1 MGELTYTNI
10 RAEWAEALQ
19 HIEHTAF
26 PTADTEDLYWA
37 DELRALALE
46 FPDGGVVVLDGDTPV
61 AMGLGI
67 RIHFDFSHT
76 QHSIRDLVGVDGGTG
91 HVPDGAWYYGTSI
104 AVLPDYRRRGIGKR
118 LYDMRKQICRD
129 LNLAGIVAGGV
140 IPGYA
145 DHKDQMSAADYVA
158 KVSAGELYDA
168 TLTMQIAN
176 GFEAR
181 GVIADYIR
189 DPAVNS
195 WASLIVWENPDY
207 NPTSDDPPRVVPSGT
222 ANGTTDQMY

>member
-91 HVPDGAWYYGTSI
+91 HTPDGPWYYGTSI

-145 DHKDQMSAADYVA
+145 DHKDEMSAADYVA

-189 DPAVNS
+189 DPAVDS

-207 NPTSDDPPRVVPSGT
+207 DADR
-222 ANGTTDQMY
+222 

>member
-1 MGELTYTNI
+1 MGELTFTKI

-19 HIEHTAF
+19 HIEHTSF
-26 PTADTEDLYWA
+26 PTADREDLYWA
-37 DELRALALE
+37 DELRALAHE
-46 FPDGGVVVLDGDTPV
+46 FPEGGVVVLDGDTPV

-67 RIHFDFSHT
+67 RIHFDFRHT

-91 HVPDGAWYYGTSI
+91 HVPDGPWYYGTSI

-145 DHKDQMSAADYVA
+145 DHKDEMSAADYVA
-158 KVSAGELYDA
+158 KVSSGELYDA

-181 GVIADYIR
+181 GVIADYIT
-189 DPAVNS
+189 DPAVDS
-195 WASLIVWENPDY
+195 WASLIVWDNPDY
-207 NPTSDDPPRVVPSGT
+207 NP
-222 ANGTTDQMY
+222 AA

>member
-1 MGELTYTNI
+1 MGELAYTNI
-10 RAEWAEALQ
+10 RAEWAEALE

-26 PTADTEDLYWA
+26 PTADREDLYWA
-37 DELRALALE
+37 DELRALARE

-67 RIHFDFSHT
+67 RVQFDFSHT
-76 QHSIRDLVGVDGGTG
+76 QHSIRDLVGVGGGTG
-91 HVPDGAWYYGTSI
+91 HVPDGDWYYGTSI
-104 AVLPDYRRRGIGKR
+104 AVLPEYRRRGIGRR

-145 DHKDQMSAADYVA
+145 DHKDEMSAADYVA

-181 GVIADYIR
+181 GVIADYIT
-189 DPAVNS
+189 DPAVDS
-195 WASLIVWENPDY
+195 WASLIVWENPHY
-207 NPTSDDPPRVVPSGT
+207 NPQP
-222 ANGTTDQMY
+222 

>member
-26 PTADTEDLYWA
+26 PTADPEDLYWA
-37 DELRALALE
+37 DELRALAHE
-46 FPDGGVVVLDGDTPV
+46 FGDGGVVVLDGDTPV

-91 HVPDGAWYYGTSI
+91 HTPDGAWYYGTSI

-145 DHKDQMSAADYVA
+145 DHKDQLSAADYVA

-189 DPAVNS
+189 DPAVDN
-195 WASLIVWENPDY
+195 WASLIVWDNPDY
-207 NPTSDDPPRVVPSGT
+207 SPAT
-222 ANGTTDQMY
+222 

>member
-1 MGELTYTNI
+1 MCELTYTNI

-46 FPDGGVVVLDGDTPV
+46 FGDGGVVVLDGDTPV

-67 RIHFDFSHT
+67 RVHFDFSHT

-91 HVPDGAWYYGTSI
+91 HVPDGSWYYGTSI
-104 AVLPDYRRRGIGKR
+104 AVLPDYRRRGIGQR

-145 DHKDQMSAADYVA
+145 AHKDEMSAADYVA

-181 GVIADYIR
+181 GVIADYIT
-189 DPAVNS
+189 DPAVDS
-195 WASLIVWENPDY
+195 WASLIVWDNPDY
-207 NPTSDDPPRVVPSGT
+207 NPDG
-222 ANGTTDQMY
+222 

>member
-1 MGELTYTNI
+1 MGELTYTQI
-10 RAEWAEALQ
+10 RAEWADALQ
-19 HIEHTAF
+19 HIEHTSF
-26 PTADTEDLYWA
+26 PTADREDLYWA
-37 DELRALALE
+37 DELRALASE
-46 FPDGGVVVLDGDTPV
+46 FDEGGVVVLDGDTPV

-91 HVPDGAWYYGTSI
+91 HQPDGPWYYGTSI
-104 AVLPDYRRRGIGKR
+104 AVLPDYRRHGIGRR

-145 DHKDQMSAADYVA
+145 DHKDEMSAADYVA

-181 GVIADYIR
+181 GVIADYIT
-189 DPAVNS
+189 DPAVDS

-207 NPTSDDPPRVVPSGT
+207 NPG
-222 ANGTTDQMY
+222 AAA